1 MAQVEKHC
9 SAELEGYA
17 ACVDGHPAT
26 WGTDCAAKKVEL
38 NACAAKYS
46 GLVTSLKQRCRE
58 EIEQYD
64 RCLKANT
71 AYPATCTPQLERLW
85 QCSENAQAG
94 PCECGDPSHHGS

>member
-1 MAQVEKHC
+1 MRCQIVRRPDPTPPDSFPSSCTVYTRLLH
-9 SAELEGYA
+9 S
-17 ACVDGHPAT
+17 
-26 WGTDCAAKKVEL
+26 
-38 NACAAKYS
+38 S